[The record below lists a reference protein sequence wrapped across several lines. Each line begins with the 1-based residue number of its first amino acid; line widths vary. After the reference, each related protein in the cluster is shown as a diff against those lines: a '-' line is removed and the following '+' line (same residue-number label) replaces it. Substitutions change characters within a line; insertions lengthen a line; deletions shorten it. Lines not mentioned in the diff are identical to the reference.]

1 MKIAVITMLVFV
13 IAWSVAYVV
22 FIRHWLMQY
31 AITAGVITRIEAAEG
46 SVWSKIKL
54 WFEGKKALLVAFV
67 MSGLGAMKSATDSTV
82 KTVTGL
88 QPTDLDPLKDQGVW
102 HAFFSDGVVLKIM
115 SGLALAAGLL
125 AIKGHLTAAKIEPAK
140 ADPATPAT

>member
-1 MKIAVITMLVFV
+1 MKSAIITMLVFAV
-13 IAWSVAYVV
+13 AWTAAYFV

-31 AITAGVITRIEAAEG
+31 AVTAGLITRIEAAEG
-46 SVWSKIKL
+46 GFWTKLKL
-54 WFEGKKALLVAFV
+54 WFEGKKALFVAFF
-67 MSGLGAMKSATDSTV
+67 MSGLGAVKSATDSTV

-88 QPTDLDPLKDQGVW
+88 QASDLDPLKDQGVW

-125 AIKGHLTAAKIEPAK
+125 AIRGHLTAAKIEPA
-140 ADPATPAT
+140 APTTPSK

>member
-1 MKIAVITMLVFV
+1 MKTAVVTMLVFAT
-13 IAWSVAYVV
+13 AWTVAYFV
-22 FIRHWLMQY
+22 FIRRWLMQY
-31 AITAGVITRIEAAEG
+31 ALTAGVITRVEAAEG
-46 SVWSKIKL
+46 CLWTRIKL
-54 WFEGKKALLVAFV
+54 WFEGKKSLLVAFL

-82 KTVTGL
+82 KTMTGL
-88 QPTDLDPLKDQGVW
+88 QPADLDPLKDQGVW

-140 ADPATPAT
+140 ADPMNAAK

>member
-1 MKIAVITMLVFV
+1 MKTAVITMLVFAA
-13 IAWSVAYVV
+13 AWTLAYFI

-31 AITAGVITRIEAAEG
+31 ALTAGVITRIEAAEG
-46 SVWSKIKL
+46 SLWSKIKL
-54 WFEGKKALLVAFV
+54 WFEGKKALLVAFF

-88 QPTDLDPLKDQGVW
+88 QPTDLDLLKDQGVW

-140 ADPATPAT
+140 IDSSSPAK